1 MIRINT
7 RSAKTVG
14 IRLSMLF
21 SVVTD
26 KQLCSSGLHLERTYE
41 GVKPREPKIFKI
53 GHSPAQQLLPSH
65 VNTESQVVYRKVK
78 GKS

>member
-1 MIRINT
+1 
-7 RSAKTVG
+7 
-14 IRLSMLF
+14 MLF

-65 VNTESQVVYRKVK
+65 VNSESQVVYRKVK
-78 GKS
+78 GEELTVDVKRNASAPYND